1 MTARSR
7 SEGFGPEVKRRIL
20 AGTYVLSE
28 GHYETFFLQAQRVR
42 AMILEQYQAALA
54 QCDVIFAPVSA
65 GLPQALNQ
73 TVEAP
78 TDQWRDDSYTLS
90 INLSA
95 LTALRAPNGQSSS
108 EKPLPIGIQLIGNYY
123 KEGQLITIADCFQTH
138 TDVHQ
143 RTPEVY

>member
-1 MTARSR
+1 MMSRSR
-7 SEGFGPEVKRRIL
+7 SNGFVPEVKRRIL
-20 AGTYVLSE
+20 SGTYVLNE

-78 TDQWRDDSYTLS
+78 TDQWRADRYTLS
-90 INLSA
+90 VNLA
-95 LTALRAPNGQSSS
+95 GLPALRS
-108 EKPLPIGIQLIGNYY
+108 EERRVGR
-123 KEGQLITIADCFQTH
+123 EWSA
-138 TDVHQ
+138 
-143 RTPEVY
+143 R